1 MFYLIRRVLA
11 KPRLILDEMCR
22 LYGKFASY
30 FSSYKWPYWRLP
42 LWRSLHNRRFMSQA
56 RRKRHFARSARREE
70 EKSCWK
76 EGKWKG
82 VFPLSSF
89 PSPLMLPLAD
99 LLSLIREVTNCKTSA
114 SSRYLVVHHPSPQPI
129 WIRCRNNKKK
139 VPFLSRGCKIFS
151 TNPKMKPPTPYDSVK
166 II

>member
-1 MFYLIRRVLA
+1 MPVLTIGIVRDCFYLLIFYSA
-11 KPRLILDEMCR
+11 K
-22 LYGKFASY
+22 
-30 FSSYKWPYWRLP
+30 FSTWVWRLP
-42 LWRSLHNRRFMSQA
+42 LWRNLHNRHFTSQA

-70 EKSCWK
+70 EKSWWK
-76 EGKWKG
+76 GGKWKG

-99 LLSLIREVTNCKTSA
+99 LLSLIREVTNCKPSA
-114 SSRYLVVHHPSPQPI
+114 ASRYLVVHHPSPQPI

-151 TNPKMKPPTPYDSVK
+151 TNPKMKPPTPDDSAK

>member
-1 MFYLIRRVLA
+1 MRQSQRKQRDLRKTKLTLPRGQWPITCKFLEDKLLSAQLCERIASITGFMIQVRR
-11 KPRLILDEMCR
+11 R
-22 LYGKFASY
+22 
-30 FSSYKWPYWRLP
+30 
-42 LWRSLHNRRFMSQA
+42 Q
-56 RRKRHFARSARREE
+56 KRVRSARREE
-70 EKSCWK
+70 EKSWWK

-99 LLSLIREVTNCKTSA
+99 LLSLIREVTNCKPSA

-129 WIRCRNNKKK
+129 WIRCRNNKKR